1 VIGRRPIIRIAC
13 LAAILTFTFTG
24 PLFAQILPGLGVK
37 GGVNL
42 ATQNISGEGAGDDDG
57 LTSFPALVA
66 GVFMTFPLAS
76 WLELQP
82 EVLYSVKG
90 SRFEGS
96 GFKSTALIDYLEVPM
111 LARVSRRG
119 GGLGFYA
126 AGGPYAAFRLRA
138 RTRTTFSGATEEIDI
153 GDDTEAF
160 DYGLSIGGGVEW
172 RRLVFD
178 GRYLYGL
185 QEVDKDQSDS
195 LKITNRAIS
204 ITAGFKF

>member
-1 VIGRRPIIRIAC
+1 MIGRHHIIRTAF
-13 LAAILTFTFTG
+13 AAILTFTFTG
-24 PLFAQILPGLGVK
+24 PLYAQIPGLGVK

-42 ATQNISGEGAGDDDG
+42 ATQHTSGEDSGDGDG

-76 WLELQP
+76 WIEFQP
-82 EVLYSVKG
+82 EALYSVKG

-96 GFKSTALIDYLEVPM
+96 GFTSTALVDYLEVPM

-119 GGLGFYA
+119 GTLGFYV
-126 AGGPYAAFRLRA
+126 AGGPYVAFRLRA
-138 RTRTTFSGATEEIDI
+138 RTRTTFSGATEELDI
-153 GDDTEAF
+153 GEETEALDF
-160 DYGLSIGGGVEW
+160 GLSIGGGVEW

-185 QEVDKDQSDS
+185 QNVVKDQSDD

-204 ITAGFKF
+204 ITAGFRF